1 MRTHEKFAPRGK
13 VYFGTFD
20 RVTIGGA
27 AFNVS
32 MSNSEGYLLKTED
45 AEGLTQLFP
54 YRDLAAH
61 SEAGNIKVEREFYA
75 PAASTVKS
83 RHTEFDLRRLRK
95 KQLEKVGV
103 RLSYSL
109 AVEELYGN
117 GEIQLTYESIVQTFP
132 QLKSKA
138 NVAFRDFF
146 LTHVGNKKAYGGG
159 TCIGIA
165 DASST
170 SVLKWFKAYRDGG
183 VAGLVDGRW
192 KSGRKGS
199 RLCSETEAL
208 LQRCVAAYLH
218 PDSPTKRAV
227 VADIIES
234 FKRENRA
241 RERARQP
248 QLPIPSRNTIRAR
261 LREFTPFEVTLHR
274 KGEDAARKEFFPVG
288 AGLQLGRPLERVE
301 MDGWTVDLMT
311 IAKSTRLLEKLAP
324 ELVQEMELDG
334 GKKRWHLIGAI
345 CCTTRC
351 LVGVTLSKSENVS
364 AAIDCLQM
372 IMRDKGHHADAVG
385 ALSPWHM
392 HGIPDLLVTDNGSAF
407 ANYRFIAAATFA
419 SLDLMRA
426 PAGLPQLRG
435 TIERALETTSTNLVG
450 RLSGRTFSDVVQRG
464 DYPSEAR
471 AVNTV
476 EDFATMLV
484 RWVVDVYHNTPH
496 EGLGGETPFECWE
509 RLSNLYG
516 VRPRPDLRTQRI
528 AFGVELERKIDKSG
542 LTVLGVSYNSER
554 LGRHFRQ
561 MGSCSLQLRWLPEN
575 IGAIEVSL
583 NDEWVAVEAVLP
595 ELQGRTAR
603 DWTLCRNLIRRGD
616 PNAREIASSVVATA
630 LEEIDRMNAAAGRQA
645 GILSEQWTKDGI
657 ARFEQDLGIGFYA
670 GTRNASQK
678 TASQYGTL
686 IDVGPPSDPG
696 IGRHRAEQLDALSS
710 KPKKNDWKF

>member
-1 MRTHEKFAPRGK
+1 MGKHEKFAPRGT

-20 RVTIGGA
+20 RVTIGGV

-45 AEGLTQLFP
+45 PEGLTQLFP
-54 YRDLAAH
+54 YRDLSAH
-61 SEAGNIKVEREFYA
+61 SEAGNIKVERDFYA
-75 PAASTVKS
+75 PAAATVKS
-83 RHTEFDLRRLRK
+83 RNTEFDLRRLQK
-95 KQLEKVGV
+95 KHLEKLGV
-103 RLSYSL
+103 RLGYSL
-109 AVEELYGN
+109 AVEEVYGN
-117 GEIQLTYESIVQTFP
+117 GELKLTYESIGQAFP

-138 NVAFRDFF
+138 NVAFRDFVQ
-146 LTHVGNKKAYGGG
+146 THFSNKKTYGGG
-159 TCIGIA
+159 TCLGIA

-170 SVLKWFKAYRDGG
+170 SVLKWFRAYRDGG
-183 VAGLVDGRW
+183 IAGLVDSRW

-199 RLCSETEAL
+199 RLPPDTEAL
-208 LQRCVAAYLH
+208 LQVCIGGYIH
-218 PDSPTKRAV
+218 PDSPTKCAI
-227 VADIIES
+227 AANTIER

-241 RERARQP
+241 RKRERQP
-248 QLPIPSRNTIRAR
+248 QLIVPSKNTIFAR
-261 LREFTPFEVTLHR
+261 LDKFTPFEVTLHR

-288 AGLQLGRPLERVE
+288 TGLQLGRPLERVE

-324 ELVQEMELDG
+324 ELVREMELDG

-351 LVGVTLSKSENVS
+351 LLGVTLSKSENVS
-364 AAIDCLQM
+364 AAVDCLQM
-372 IMRDKGHHADAVG
+372 TMRDKGHHADAVG
-385 ALSPWHM
+385 ALSPWSM
-392 HGIPDLLVTDNGSAF
+392 HGTGDVLVTDNGKAF
-407 ANYRFIAAATFA
+407 ANYRFIAAAQTVG
-419 SLDLMRA
+419 LDLIRA

-435 TIERALETTSTNLVG
+435 TMERLFGTASTNLVS
-450 RLSGRTFSDVVQRG
+450 RLSGRTFSDVLERG

-476 EDFATMLV
+476 EDFAMMLV

-496 EGLGGETPFECWE
+496 EGLGGETPLECWD
-509 RLSNLYG
+509 RLSNIYG
-516 VRPRPDLRTQRI
+516 VRPGPDLRTQRI

-561 MGSCSLQLRWLPEN
+561 MGSCSLQVRWLPEN

-583 NDEWVAVEAVLP
+583 NDEWVAVESVLP
-595 ELQGRTAR
+595 EFQGRTAR

-616 PNAREIASSVVATA
+616 PNVREIASSTVAA
-630 LEEIDRMNAAAGRQA
+630 AFEEIDRMNAAAGQRA

-657 ARFEQDLGIGFYA
+657 ARFEQDLGIGFFA
-670 GTRNASQK
+670 GTRDAAEK

-686 IDVGPPSDPG
+686 IDVGPPSETAK
-696 IGRHRAEQLDALSS
+696 GRYRAEQLDPRSP

>member
-1 MRTHEKFAPRGK
+1 MGKHERFAPRGK

-20 RVTIGGA
+20 RITIGGA

-61 SEAGNIKVEREFYA
+61 SEAGNIKVERDFYA
-75 PAASTVKS
+75 PASAEVER
-83 RHTEFDLRRLRK
+83 RHSEFDLRRLQK
-95 KQLEKVGV
+95 KHLEKVGV
-103 RLSYSL
+103 RLGYSL

-117 GEIQLTYESIVQTFP
+117 GEIQLTYKSVRHAFLL
-132 QLKSKA
+132 LKSKA
-138 NVAFRDFF
+138 DVAFQEFF
-146 LTHVGNKKAYGGG
+146 QSHVNHKKAYGGG
-159 TCIGIA
+159 ACIAINS
-165 DASST
+165 ASPT

-183 VAGLVDGRW
+183 IAGLVDGRW

-199 RLCSETEAL
+199 RLCPETEAL
-208 LQRCVAAYLH
+208 LKKCVASYLH

-227 VADIIES
+227 VTDTIER
-234 FKRENRA
+234 FKRENRV
-241 RERARQP
+241 RKKERQP
-248 QLPIPSRNTIRAR
+248 QLPIPSGNTIRAR
-261 LREFTPFEVTLHR
+261 LREFTAFEVTLHR

-288 AGLQLGRPLERVE
+288 TGLQLGRPLERVE

-392 HGIPDLLVTDNGSAF
+392 HGIPDVLVTDNGSAF
-407 ANYRFIAAATFA
+407 ASYRFIAAAKFA
-419 SLDLMRA
+419 ALDLMRA

-435 TIERALETTSTNLVG
+435 TMERVLETTSTNLVG

-496 EGLGGETPFECWE
+496 EGLGGETPLECWE
-509 RLSNLYG
+509 RLSNIYG

-528 AFGVELERKIDKSG
+528 AFGVELDRKVNKAGI
-542 LTVLGVSYNSER
+542 TVLGVAYNSEE
-554 LGRHFRQ
+554 LGQYFRKYGVQ
-561 MGSCSLQLRWLPEN
+561 SLKVRWLPEN

-583 NDEWVAVEAVLP
+583 DDEWVAVEAVLP
-595 ELQGRTAR
+595 EFQGRTAR

-616 PNAREIASSVVATA
+616 PNAREIASSTVAA
-630 LEEIDRMNAAAGRQA
+630 AFEEIDRMNAAAGQRA

-657 ARFEQDLGIGFYA
+657 ARFEQDLGIGFFA
-670 GTRNASQK
+670 GTRDAAEK

-686 IDVGPPSDPG
+686 IDVGPPSETAK
-696 IGRHRAEQLDALSS
+696 GRYRAEQLDPRSS